1 MLENVSTTMKR
12 LTTSLLLSSWVSP
25 AIADDTG
32 KANKLFVEAVQL
44 LQSADKAASDE
55 ERWRLS
61 EEALTN
67 LNKIVKRYPST
78 DLAVNL
84 VSDEIT

>member
-12 LTTSLLLSSWVSP
+12 LTISLLLSSWVSP

-44 LQSADKAASDE
+44 LQSADKAAPDE
-55 ERWRLS
+55 ERLRLS

>member
-12 LTTSLLLSSWVSP
+12 LTISLLLSSWVSP

-32 KANKLFVEAVQL
+32 KANKLFVEAVQR
-44 LQSADKAASDE
+44 LQSVDKAASDE
-55 ERWRLS
+55 ECLRLS

-67 LNKIVKRYPST
+67 LDKIVKRYPST

>member
-44 LQSADKAASDE
+44 LQCADKAASDE
-55 ERWRLS
+55 ERLRLS

>member
-12 LTTSLLLSSWVSP
+12 LTTSLLLSSSVSP

-32 KANKLFVEAVQL
+32 ITNKLFVEAVQL
-44 LQSADKAASDE
+44 LRSADKAVSDE

>member
-44 LQSADKAASDE
+44 LQSADKAASDD
-55 ERWRLS
+55 ERLRFS
-61 EEALTN
+61 EGTLAN
-67 LNKIVKRYPST
+67 INKIVERYPST
-78 DLAVNL
+78 DLAVKL
-84 VSDEIT
+84 VNDEIT

>member
-12 LTTSLLLSSWVSP
+12 LTTSLLLSSSVSP

-32 KANKLFVEAVQL
+32 KANQLFVEAVQL
-44 LQSADKAASDE
+44 LRSADKAVSDE

>member
-1 MLENVSTTMKR
+1 MLENVFSRMKR

-32 KANKLFVEAVQL
+32 KANKLFVEAVQR

-55 ERWRLS
+55 ERLRLS

>member
-12 LTTSLLLSSWVSP
+12 LTTSMLPSSWVSP

-32 KANKLFVEAVQL
+32 KANKLFVEAGQL
-44 LQSADKAASDE
+44 LQSADKAASNK
-55 ERWRLS
+55 ERLRLS

-67 LNKIVKRYPST
+67 LKKIVRRYSVKST
-78 DLAVNL
+78 KDPFFKF
-84 VSDEIT
+84 